1 MRLVDIEIANF
12 LSFGPAQTVA
22 LADLGLVALV
32 GRNKDSAGATSNGA
46 GKSTIPEAIFWCLFG
61 DTLRGLK
68 GDEVIHSRS
77 GRDCMVALRVEDGGH
92 SYRIIRTRGT
102 KGSKRASDLMVEVDG
117 AAAEE
122 SSGGITADTQTIVD
136 TIVGMDKRTFAQ
148 VVLLSHGARP
158 ISELTDGEQ
167 KRVLDDIMQNDVL
180 VRAKEVTSQR
190 VRMAQ
195 NTAAA
200 LDGEL
205 RQALAAVQGAA
216 ERCGRHEREA
226 AEAEKIAATRRSGLR
241 MRKSTLEGE
250 IEGLCEGG
258 LGVALTR
265 EEDATK
271 AAAETN
277 ASYEELSRRMGALA
291 RAGAGP
297 RESLVHQ
304 RGLLLGAVQLRE
316 KSSKTV
322 SGIAGSPCPTCQ
334 RFVDPGDADAV
345 IATWTAQANSDRE
358 AVAKIEQ
365 AIAEMDGTMREK
377 QAALEAEQQRL
388 RIELGEAVAAQR
400 AARMRV
406 AELSGALQRVSALEQ
421 QVISV
426 EEELRRVDNDFGV
439 YEGLARTARIEF
451 QAAERKLAK
460 LKQRRQL
467 IDMELRY
474 LLFWEHGFGNQGL
487 KSYMLD
493 GVLPFL
499 NERAQRYADIMSG
512 GDLKVWFTTQK
523 ELKKGTKVEEF
534 QIHVVNRQGSD
545 TYKGNS
551 DGEKRRSN
559 YAVSWALADLA
570 AQRAGKPIRFK
581 ILDETFEN
589 LDDAGEEAVMRLLH
603 DALATHETILCVTHS
618 DRLQV
623 QFNKTITV
631 VKDGGHSSIE
641 TQGGTT

>member
-12 LSFGPAQTVA
+12 LSFGPSQSIA

-32 GRNKDSAGATSNGA
+32 GRNRDSAGATSNGA
-46 GKSTIPEAIFWCLFG
+46 GKSTIPEAIYWCLFG
-61 DTLRGLK
+61 DTLRGYK
-68 GDEVIHSRS
+68 GDEVIHNRS
-77 GRDCMVALRVEDGGH
+77 GRDCRVALRVEDGGH

-102 KGSKRASDLMVEVDG
+102 KGSKRASDLLVEVDG

-122 SSGGITADTQTIVD
+122 SSGGVTVDTQAIID

-158 ISELTDGEQ
+158 ISELTDSEQ

-180 VRAKEVTSQR
+180 VRAKEVATIK
-190 VRMAQ
+190 VRAAQ
-195 NTAAA
+195 NNLAAI
-200 LDGEL
+200 DGEF
-205 RQALAAVQGAA
+205 RQAQAAVQGAA
-216 ERCGRHEREA
+216 DRCARHDREV
-226 AEAEKIAATRRSGLR
+226 AEAETIATARRVALLTR
-241 MRKSTLEGE
+241 KATLEGE
-250 IEGLCEGG
+250 IEALCAGG
-258 LGVALTR
+258 LGAALTR
-265 EEDATK
+265 EEDVAK
-271 AAAETN
+271 AAAEIN
-277 ASYEELSRRMGALA
+277 DAYDEVERRMNALA

-297 RESLVHQ
+297 REALVHQ
-304 RGLLLGAVQLRE
+304 RGVLLGAIQLRE

-334 RFVDPGDADAV
+334 RFIDPGEADIAV
-345 IATWTAQANSDRE
+345 DNWNAQADIDRKAARE
-358 AVAKIEQ
+358 IEK
-365 AIAEMDGTMREK
+365 AISSMDAQMREK
-377 QAALEAEQQRL
+377 QRALEVEQQRL
-388 RIELGEAVAAQR
+388 RGELRDAVAAHH
-400 AARMRV
+400 AARALV

-426 EEELRRVDNDFGV
+426 EDELRRVESDVGV
-439 YEGLARTARIEF
+439 YEKLAATARRELD
-451 QAAERKLAK
+451 QAEHKLAK
-460 LKQRRQL
+460 LKQRRLL
-467 IDMELRY
+467 ITMELGY

-487 KSYMLD
+487 KSYLLD

-512 GDLKVWFTTQK
+512 GDLKVWFTTQR
-523 ELKKGTKVEEF
+523 ELKNGNKVEEF
-534 QIHVVNRQGSD
+534 QIHVLNRQGSD
-545 TYKGNS
+545 LYKGNS
-551 DGEKRRSN
+551 DGEKRRVN

-581 ILDETFEN
+581 VLDETFEN
-589 LDDAGEEAVMRLLH
+589 LDDAGEEAVLRLLH

-631 VKDGGHSSIE
+631 VKDGGHSIID
-641 TQGGTT
+641 QGGASV